1 MCGIA
6 GVIGDRRAA
15 ELVRGMIGIQRHR
28 GPDSE
33 GYFASEDVALGHCR
47 LAILDLSELGAQP
60 MTSEDG
66 RFTITFNGEIF
77 NYVELR
83 RELGGPFRSGSDTE
97 VLLRACAEWGVE
109 KTLARSIG
117 MFAFALWDSVE
128 RELTLARDRVGE
140 KPLVYFHQANRFAF
154 SSELKALSAFHR
166 RRLDAYGVDAYLAL
180 GYVPA
185 PLAIFRGCR
194 KLEPGH
200 LLRFKNGRVDIRRW
214 WNPELAAAGEEQ
226 TRLERIERL
235 RSMVAD
241 AVRLRLRSDVPVA
254 IFLSGGVDSS
264 VIAAECS
271 RQGSKLEAFTADFGE
286 GHPDLAHAAHVA
298 RHLGLRHEVLKIDAR
313 EAAKGFGELLWHYDE
328 PFADSSAIPSFAL
341 ARAVKGRYKV
351 VLNGDGGDEAFGG
364 YRHYEHIAAKQAL
377 KRAAA
382 AAGLADGA
390 TNVYVESKTT
400 FRERERSRLLD
411 GSSSGNSLSWLLRRE
426 GYRAPS
432 GAALKRAMWWDRH
445 LYLPNNLTYKMDI
458 ALAGNAVEGRAP
470 FLDHR
475 LLEWT
480 QSLPLEDLVH
490 RREKKVLLRA
500 AYAQDLPDDVL
511 RRPKQGFGAPIGEW
525 LEGPLSELARD
536 VLPSSLLERDRQQNL
551 QGQKLWTMVAFA
563 GWAREWRASW

>member
-1 MCGIA
+1 
-6 GVIGDRRAA
+6 
-15 ELVRGMIGIQRHR
+15 MIGIQRHR

-400 FRERERSRLLD
+400 FREHERSRLLD

-536 VLPSSLLERDRQQNL
+536 VLPSSLLERERQQNL